1 MLLSILS
8 RFHGRPGRKAAAAL
22 LAASGLA
29 LALAPNLPLLAPS
42 EALASDLDVLSS
54 GDTQGDGNFL
64 RIGDNKSAVIKLP
77 ADVKDA
83 VVGDPSIVDVVV
95 RNKNTAY
102 LFGRKSGQTNV
113 FFFDANGAQIMQLD
127 LEVTT
132 DTKALQKLIDRTLK
146 GSKIKVDTVG
156 GRYVLKGTAA
166 NATDAKLAL
175 DLAVASMATGTA
187 ADIVNAMTIA
197 EGDQVMLKVR
207 VVEVKRDVVKRLGI
221 SLKGALSIGNLAIG
235 AASLNPI
242 AAAVATGSASYTGS
256 DFSIDAAIQA
266 MEREGVLRTLA
277 EPTLT
282 AISGQ
287 PARFH
292 AGGEFEIGT
301 TCSGSSGSTSG
312 GSGSFTGG
320 SCSPTFKP
328 VGVTLGFTPIVLSEG
343 RISLKIATEV
353 SEIDPAGS
361 TAQSRA
367 LSTRSAETTIELPS
381 GGSMMLAGL
390 IKNVSTQTINGT
402 PGLKNLPVLG
412 ALFRSRDFTSGQTEM
427 VVIVTPYIVNPVS
440 DRELAT
446 PADGFNE
453 PTDRQAILFGRLNK
467 VYGTPG
473 KHENGVYHGT
483 VGYIIE

>member
-42 EALASDLDVLSS
+42 EALASDLDVLSP

-207 VVEVKRDVVKRLGI
+207 VVEMQRDVLKALGVDLKAALTTGGLAMGLKTANPVI
-221 SLKGALSIGNLAIG
+221 GSLMR
-235 AASLNPI
+235 
-242 AAAVATGSASYTGS
+242 ATASYTGGK
-256 DFSIDAAIQA
+256 FSIDAAIDA
-266 MEREGVLRTLA
+266 MESEGVTRTLA

-287 PARFH
+287 RAQFL
-292 AGGEFEIGT
+292 AGGQFPYITGYN
-301 TCSGSSGSTSG
+301 CAKNNG
-312 GSGSFTGG
+312 GSGNSD
-320 SCSPTFKP
+320 CQPTITYKDF
-328 VGVTLGFTPIVLSEG
+328 GVKLGFTPTVLSEG
-343 RISLKIATEV
+343 RINLKIATEV
-353 SEIDPAGS
+353 SELADNSGAL
-361 TAQSRA
+361 TTRA
-367 LSTRSAETTIELPS
+367 AETTIELPS

-390 IKNVSTQTINGT
+390 IKNTSAQDVNGT
-402 PGLKNLPVLG
+402 PGLKNLPG
-412 ALFRSRDFTSGQTEM
+412 GPALR
-427 VVIVTPYIVNPVS
+427 
-440 DRELAT
+440 
-446 PADGFNE
+446 
-453 PTDRQAILFGRLNK
+453 RQ
-467 VYGTPG
+467 
-473 KHENGVYHGT
+473 
-483 VGYIIE
+483 

>member
-197 EGDQVMLKVR
+197 EGDQVMLKVH
-207 VVEVKRDVVKRLGI
+207 VVEMQRDVLKALGVDLKAALTTGGLAMGLETANPVI
-221 SLKGALSIGNLAIG
+221 GSLMR
-235 AASLNPI
+235 
-242 AAAVATGSASYTGS
+242 ATASYTGGK
-256 DFSIDAAIQA
+256 FSIDAAIDA
-266 MEREGVLRTLA
+266 MESEGVTRTLA

-287 PARFH
+287 RAQFL
-292 AGGEFEIGT
+292 AGGQFPYITGYN
-301 TCSGSSGSTSG
+301 CAKNNG
-312 GSGSFTGG
+312 GSGNSD
-320 SCSPTFKP
+320 CQPTITYKDF
-328 VGVTLGFTPIVLSEG
+328 GVKLGFTPTVLSEG
-343 RISLKIATEV
+343 RINLKIATEV
-353 SEIDPAGS
+353 SELADNSGAL
-361 TAQSRA
+361 TTRA
-367 LSTRSAETTIELPS
+367 AETTIELPS

-390 IKNVSTQTINGT
+390 IKNTSAQDVNGT
-402 PGLKNLPVLG
+402 PGLKNLPILG
-412 ALFRSRDFTSGQTEM
+412 TLFRSRNFKSNQTEL
-427 VVIVTPYIVNPVS
+427 VVLVTPYIVNSVGTNQ
-440 DRELAT
+440 LAS
-446 PADGFNE
+446 PDDNFNP
-453 PTDRQAILFGRLNK
+453 PTDRQGILWGRLNK